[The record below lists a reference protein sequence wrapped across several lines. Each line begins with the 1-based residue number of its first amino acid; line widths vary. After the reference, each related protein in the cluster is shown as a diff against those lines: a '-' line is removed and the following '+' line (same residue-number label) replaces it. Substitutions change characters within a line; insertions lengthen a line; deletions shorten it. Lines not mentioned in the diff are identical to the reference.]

1 MRNLNFNLIE
11 SHLKQHILHICSI
24 IEYVDTVWDD
34 CTQQDKKKLEMMQW
48 GGTDF
53 NRNNKTCFCSK
64 TWRKHGLEALE
75 NRRKNHKSVVLQN
88 VSPLDVTLINL
99 SCSSLS

>member
-1 MRNLNFNLIE
+1 MGRNRFQP
-11 SHLKQHILHICSI
+11 KQ
-24 IEYVDTVWDD
+24 
-34 CTQQDKKKLEMMQW
+34 Q
-48 GGTDF
+48 
-53 NRNNKTCFCSK
+53 N
-64 TWRKHGLEALE
+64 GLEALE